1 MSRRCALPSAELRA
15 AYAAG
20 QSTLALARRYG
31 CSPTTVAKHLRA
43 GGVAL
48 RHSRFAPAPIDEA
61 LLRQAY
67 LDEARPV
74 AAIAAMFGV
83 SPATISNRR
92 RQYGIPARRPP
103 ARPSRQG
110 TQK

>member
-1 MSRRCALPSAELRA
+1 MSRRRLLPGAELCT

-31 CSPTTVAKHLRA
+31 CSPTTVAKQLRA

-48 RHSRFAPAPIDEA
+48 RRSRFAPAPIDEA

-92 RQYGIPARRPP
+92 RQYGIPSRRTP
-103 ARPSRQG
+103 ARPRR
-110 TQK
+110 